1 MFQGTFKDRVLQML
15 NVLFGLGA
23 LSLIVRGF
31 FVHDVLAALAVPL
44 LATSSVS
51 FVAFRYSIEQQ
62 LHERRDVHSHSPM
75 KLAS

>member
-1 MFQGTFKDRVLQML
+1 MFQGTFKDRVLQVL

-23 LSLIVRGF
+23 ISLIVRGF
-31 FVHDVLAALAVPL
+31 FVHDFLAALAVPL
-44 LATSSVS
+44 LATSTLS

-62 LHERRDVHSHSPM
+62 LREKRDVDSHSPM